1 MVLTKKRAAEMM
13 LRIGKR
19 NNKGFLLL
27 EALVSVA
34 ILSVA
39 LVMILNSF
47 MRSIRATELSEDY
60 FRAGLLLEEKFFE
73 LYARGIKE
81 GSSGDT
87 FGVFDN
93 RFSWDLDVIRLDEDR
108 VREVSLGVS
117 WNQGSKEYST
127 FLLTYL

>member
-1 MVLTKKRAAEMM
+1 MM

-39 LVMILNSF
+39 LVMILSSF

-73 LYARGIKE
+73 LYANGIKE
-81 GSSGDT
+81 GSKGEEFS
-87 FGVFDN
+87 VFDN
-93 RFSWDLDVIRLDEDR
+93 RFSWNLDVVRLDEDE
-108 VREVSLGVS
+108 VHEVSLGVS